1 VNILK
6 LVKEF
11 GMSNWIWWYIWI
23 LVESYLEAGLI
34 IALIFIM
41 INYIFPSDQI
51 FTLKDYFIIIFLHP
65 IVIYH
70 FIKEY
75 YGNR

>member
-1 VNILK
+1 
-6 LVKEF
+6 
-11 GMSNWIWWYIWI
+11 MSELIWWYIWI
-23 LVESYLEAGLI
+23 LVESYLEAGLL

-70 FIKEY
+70 FIKAL
-75 YGNR
+75 YGDD